1 MPTAGARARAGRL
14 VWLLACALLA
24 LGAGLGMLLPPAPID
39 WQPQLA
45 WLEPWRWWSAAF
57 VHLSAGHLAANLAGA
72 LVVAAFG
79 WAAGCGL
86 RDAAAWSAAWPLT
99 HLSLLARPEVL
110 HYGGLSG
117 VLHAGVAVAALGLV
131 LRERGRRRWIGAAVL
146 AGLLL
151 KLASE
156 RPWGPAVQSWP
167 GWDIAVVP
175 WAHAGGVAVGLACA
189 AVAGVTGRSRAL
201 ATMRR

>member
-1 MPTAGARARAGRL
+1 MPRPGARGRAGS
-14 VWLLACALLA
+14 VWWIGCALLA
-24 LGAGLGMLLPPAPID
+24 GGAGLGMLLAPALID
-39 WQPQLA
+39 WQPALA
-45 WLEPWRWWSAAF
+45 WHEPWRWWSAAF

-72 LVVAAFG
+72 VVVGAFG
-79 WAAGCGL
+79 WAAGCGV
-86 RDAAAWSAAWPLT
+86 RDAAAWSVAWPLT
-99 HLSLLARPEVL
+99 HLSLLMRPEVL

-146 AGLLL
+146 AGLLV

-156 RPWGPAVQSWP
+156 RPWGPAVQTWP

-175 WAHAGGVAVGLACA
+175 WAHAGGVAAGLACA
-189 AVAGVTGRSRAL
+189 AVAWATGRSRAL
-201 ATMRR
+201 ATMTR

>member
-1 MPTAGARARAGRL
+1 MFG
-14 VWLLACALLA
+14 CALLA
-24 LGAGLGMLLPPAPID
+24 LGAGLGTWLTPAAID

-72 LVVAAFG
+72 VVVAAVG
-79 WAAGCGL
+79 WTAGCGP
-86 RDAAAWSAAWPLT
+86 RDAAAWSVAWPLT

-131 LRERGRRRWIGAAVL
+131 LRECGRRRWIGAAVL

-156 RPWGPAVQSWP
+156 RPWGPALQTWP
-167 GWDIAVVP
+167 GWDIAIVP
-175 WAHAGGVAVGLACA
+175 WAHAGGVVAGLACA
-189 AVAGVTGRSRAL
+189 AVAWATGRSRAL
-201 ATMRR
+201 ATMAR